1 MPPAAPTAA
10 AKAEDAAAAV
20 DAAAVDAATAGSERR
35 SSEGIDLTVSKLE
48 EISDTLSQFLEKDR
62 NTILVH
68 YPSVYLSE
76 SAP

>member
-1 MPPAAPTAA
+1 MSSAQTASAASV
-10 AKAEDAAAAV
+10 AAAAV

-35 SSEGIDLTVSKLE
+35 FSEDIDLTVSKFK

-68 YPSVYLSE
+68 DPSVYLSE